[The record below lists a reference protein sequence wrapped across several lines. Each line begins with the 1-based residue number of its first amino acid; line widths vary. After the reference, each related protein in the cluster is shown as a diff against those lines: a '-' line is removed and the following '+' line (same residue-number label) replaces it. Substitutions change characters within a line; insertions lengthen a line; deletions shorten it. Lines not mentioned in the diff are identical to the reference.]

1 MDCLAGLLIR
11 WFLMLVAVLQFEV
24 FVRCAECLKDKR
36 RVVRSLKDRL
46 HHDHQV
52 SVAEVGG
59 LEEHRRAELAVALV
73 SSDVAYANEVLDRI
87 TEKLREHR
95 EAELGRVTRCVIDR
109 DDMPESGLDS
119 DGHPSWS
126 DEDTDV
132 MLRGID
138 KVQRD
143 AEGGTP

>member
-1 MDCLAGLLIR
+1 MI
-11 WFLMLVAVLQFEV
+11 VALLQFEV
-24 FVRCAECLKDKR
+24 FVRGAECLKDKR

-59 LEEHRRAELAVALV
+59 LDEHRRAELAVALV
-73 SSDVAYANEVLDRI
+73 SADVAYANEVLDRI

-95 EAELGRVTRCVIDR
+95 EAELGRVTRNVVDR
-109 DDMPESGLDS
+109 DDLPESDLDEE
-119 DGHPSWS
+119 GRPAWS
-126 DEDTDV
+126 QEDTDG

-143 AEGGTP
+143 AEGGVP